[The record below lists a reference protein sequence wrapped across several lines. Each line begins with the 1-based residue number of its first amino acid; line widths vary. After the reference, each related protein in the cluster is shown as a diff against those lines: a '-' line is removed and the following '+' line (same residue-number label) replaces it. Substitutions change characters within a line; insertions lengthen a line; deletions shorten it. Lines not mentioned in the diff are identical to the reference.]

1 MSCNATETAI
11 ATLHAPA
18 CCNLGNY
25 IHDTSHRAQSMALI
39 CDIFDKTALP
49 FIKFKDLK
57 IM

>member
-1 MSCNATETAI
+1 MDELQCHRNYRN
-11 ATLHAPA
+11 PA

-25 IHDTSHRAQSMALI
+25 VHNTSHRAQSMALI